1 MCGSDCTKY
10 WKRTRIKEY
19 VPKVDST
26 LLRMQV
32 VEPQQWPVDPVKP
45 ADSTANR
52 LRRFIGFTY
61 GDTFVDGPLLCILAA
76 ILIPA
81 LRAQLPER
89 RVARKPPDLKAE

>member
-45 ADSTANR
+45 ASSTANR

-89 RVARKPPDLKAE
+89 RRVKPPDLKAE